1 MRHIK
6 YTNSANFRC
15 LEHLRETF
23 MDLYLIHVG
32 REVCVPEHTCGPHCR
47 EEYIIHFVL
56 SGKGI
61 FQTHGITYHVGANQM
76 FLIHPDEEIF
86 YQADKEEPWSYCW
99 VGFNGIIAKKLLT
112 NCGFSKKTPVLPVN
126 HIEVAQSYIAQML
139 DASHLTFNHEIKR
152 NAFLLSLFSHLLDS
166 HQDLN
171 TSAKKQYEH
180 NSNIYVT
187 QAIDYIELHHPLGIN
202 VSDIAEYIGISR
214 AYLNRT
220 FQKELGISVQR
231 FLVDF
236 RLHKAANLLVSSNAS
251 INEVADAVGYDDALS
266 FSKAF
271 KKKFNFS
278 PKNFREHK
286 DIVRHYHEKQ
296 PGDNQQDF
304 FDA

>member
-1 MRHIK
+1 MRHVK

-15 LEHLRETF
+15 LEHLRETS
-23 MDLYLIHVG
+23 MDLYLIHAG
-32 REVCVPEHTCGPHCR
+32 KEECFAGHTCPPHTR

-56 SGKGI
+56 SGKGT
-61 FQTHGITYHVGANQM
+61 FKTHGITYHLQANEM
-76 FLIHPDEEIF
+76 FLINPDEEIS
-86 YQADKEEPWSYCW
+86 YQADNDDPWYYCW
-99 VGFNGIIAKKLLT
+99 VGFNGIMTKKLL
-112 NCGFSKKTPVLPVN
+112 NSCGFSKKTPVLPINNV
-126 HIEVAQSYIAQML
+126 EMALSYVSQIL

-152 NAFLLSLFSHLLDS
+152 KAFLLSLFSHLIDS
-166 HQDLN
+166 YQDLN
-171 TSAKKQYEH
+171 TSSKNKYEH
-180 NSNIYVT
+180 NSNIYVA
-187 QAIDYIELHHPLGIN
+187 QAIDYIELHHSLGIN
-202 VSDIAEYIGISR
+202 VSDIADYIGISR

-220 FQKELGISVQR
+220 FQKELGLSVQR

-251 INEVADAVGYDDALS
+251 VNEIADAVGYDDPLA

-286 DIVRHYHEKQ
+286 DIVRHYQEKQ

-304 FDA
+304 Y